1 VLDSRWRRHA
11 PVIRS
16 TALRR
21 LVTGLL
27 LLLGVLLVARVF
39 VAEPLKVTSD
49 SMQPTLRS
57 GDQVLVTKVGNR
69 AHAPHRT
76 DIVALVSPADGRLL
90 VKRVAAVG
98 GDTVGL
104 EDGVLV
110 VNGRPVHEGYVDL
123 SLMDGVYYGPIQ
135 VPRGMVFVLGDNR
148 SNSIDSRKFGPVPE
162 SRIKGRVLLRLW
174 PFR

>member
-1 VLDSRWRRHA
+1 VLDSRWPEHA

-16 TALRR
+16 TRLRR

-27 LLLGVLLVARVF
+27 LLIGLLLVTRAF
-39 VAEPLKVTSD
+39 VAEPLKVSSD

-57 GDQVLVTKVGNR
+57 GDQVLVTKVGSR
-69 AHAPHRT
+69 AHAPHRN
-76 DIVALVSPADGRLL
+76 DIVALISPADGHLL

-110 VNGRPVHEGYVDL
+110 VNGNPVHEGYVDL
-123 SLMDGVYYGPIQ
+123 RLMDGVYFGPIR

-148 SNSIDSRKFGPVPE
+148 SNSVDSRKFGPVPE

-174 PFR
+174 PYR